1 MSLGVVLTSCYLF
14 PFELIYLPGVNFK
27 MLMAGLSIP
36 LLLVKMA
43 RRSDS
48 LIEKDIL
55 IIALFTL
62 PITVFSLLAN
72 VVNGTNDYS
81 FNYYFVSVFVW
92 MGAGYFLVN
101 VLKAIHG
108 KVTMTLLINYLIAV
122 CCVQCILAMVMQY
135 FPSVQDTIDGMLGGK
150 EMFMSDAGGRVH
162 GIGCALDVAGGR
174 FAAVLIMT
182 AVIMGKV
189 SSKEFLLLYL
199 VAFILISVVGNMIG
213 RTTTVGMIIA
223 LLYILLVLIKGRA
236 AISSFGKTIMSVFV
250 AASVMAAVLYNT
262 NDLFR
267 ENLRF
272 GFEGFFSLVEKGRWE
287 TNSNNTLVEHMIVF
301 PDNPKTWLVG
311 DGYGANPTENDP
323 YYTGEK
329 YHGFYK
335 GTDIGYLRFIFFF
348 GVFGMLSMIVFF
360 AVMYSRCLSH
370 HQGYKAL
377 LLMLLVLNYLIWF
390 KVTTDLLP
398 IFALFVILPVSDR
411 DKVFINE
418 TPPNHPLPVQSRRD
432 GEGAGE

>member
-14 PFELIYLPGVNFK
+14 PFELVYLPGLNFK

-36 LLLVKMA
+36 LLLVNLA
-43 RRSDS
+43 RKSRS
-48 LIEKDIL
+48 LINKDLL
-55 IIALFTL
+55 IVALFTL
-62 PITVFSLLAN
+62 PITIFSLLAN
-72 VVNGTNDYS
+72 VVNGTNDHS
-81 FNYYFVSVFVW
+81 FNFYFVSVFVW
-92 MGAGYFLVN
+92 MGAGYFLIQ
-101 VLKAIHG
+101 VLESIHG
-108 KVTMTLLINYLIAV
+108 SVSMGLLINYLIAV
-122 CCVQCILAMVMQY
+122 CCVQCVLAMLMQY
-135 FPSVQDTIDGMLGGK
+135 IPSLQTTIDGMLGGT
-150 EMFMSDAGGRVH
+150 ELFMTDGGGRVH

-182 AVIMGKV
+182 AVMMSNA
-189 SSKEFLLLYL
+189 SSKESVLLYL
-199 VAFILISVVGNMIG
+199 AAFIIISVVGNMIG

-223 LLYILLVLIKGRA
+223 LAYILFVLIKGSA
-236 AISSFGKTIMSVFV
+236 AISSFGKIIMPVFV
-250 AASVMAAVLYNT
+250 AALVIASVLYNT

-287 TNSNNTLVEHMIVF
+287 TNSSNTLVDHMIVF
-301 PDNPKTWLVG
+301 PDNPKTWFVG

-323 YYTGEK
+323 YYTGER

-335 GTDIGYLRFIFFF
+335 GTDIGYLRFIFYF

-360 AVMYSRCLSH
+360 AVMCFRCLSR
-370 HQGYKAL
+370 HQEYKVL
-377 LLMLLVLNYLIWF
+377 LLLLLLLNYLIWF

-398 IFALFVILPVSDR
+398 VFALFLVLPTADIYNSY
-411 DKVFINE
+411 E
-418 TPPNHPLPVQSRRD
+418 TPPNHPLPCESRRD